1 MGSIAVIGAGNVGQA
16 IGGHMALEG
25 HEIRIFSRWER
36 DYAAIEQNGGITLT
50 GEVEGTAVPH
60 LLTTDVRVATDGAD
74 LVVVA
79 APAFAHP
86 FLSEALATV
95 VTPDQ
100 LVVFQ
105 PGVLGSAVELRRKSE
120 VAGHA
125 PALIAETATSLYTCR
140 LRGPA
145 EVYVGAIKNAVP
157 ISAIPNAKTRDV
169 LARLEPYF
177 GNRYLDGG
185 DTLTVG
191 LTNVNPVYH
200 VPPAILNFKTVE
212 EAARLPQHT
221 LVSPRI
227 GELIN
232 ELDEERI
239 GLGQALGVTVPSFW
253 DFLETSYGVSEG
265 GFVDRIV
272 AGYGRQGFPE
282 PDSIQHRYFTEDV
295 PFGLLT
301 WSSIASEIGVSMPL
315 TDAFVRISAVL
326 CGRDWA
332 LDGRT
337 ATTLGLVGGDAHAIK
352 AAFVTG
358 EFPQSRS

>member
-1 MGSIAVIGAGNVGQA
+1 MGSIAIIGAGNVGQA

-36 DYAAIEQNGGITLT
+36 DYAAIKQNRGITLT
-50 GEVEGTAVPH
+50 GEVEGTAVPD
-60 LLTTDVRVATDGAD
+60 LLTTDLAAATGGAD
-74 LVVVA
+74 VIVVA

-86 FLSEALATV
+86 YLSEALADV
-95 VTPDQ
+95 LTPDQ
-100 LVVFQ
+100 LVIFQ
-105 PGVLGSAVELRRKSE
+105 PGVLGSAVELTRKSKL
-120 VAGHA
+120 AGRP

-145 EVYVGAIKNAVP
+145 QVYIGAIKNAVP
-157 ISAIPNAKTRDV
+157 MSAIPSSKTPAA

-177 GNRYLDGG
+177 GNRYVDGG

-212 EAARLPQHT
+212 DAARLPQHT

-239 GLGQALGVTVPSFW
+239 ELGRALGVKVPSFW
-253 DFLETSYGVSEG
+253 EFLETSYGVSEG
-265 GFVDRIV
+265 SFVERVV

-282 PDSIQHRYFTEDV
+282 PDSIEHRYFTEDI
-295 PFGLLT
+295 PFGLVT
-301 WSSIASEIGVSMPL
+301 WSSIASQIGFTMPL
-315 TDAFVRISAVL
+315 TDAFVRISEVL
-326 CGRDWA
+326 CGREWE

-337 ATTLGLVGGDAHAIK
+337 ASTLGLVGGDAEAIK

-358 EFPQSRS
+358 EFPQPSC